1 MDLPNK
7 AEVKTSTFKAKA
19 RGVIKAREAKAWHN
33 SSDTHSKITVLYLEF
48 MKIKISFSQK
58 PHLKARN
65 KQHLTDNSDASGLSD
80 VSMSREDV
88 FANAETRP
96 RTLQSQRSLGQR
108 PIHRFGP

>member
-19 RGVIKAREAKAWHN
+19 RGVIKAREAN

-96 RTLQSQRSLGQR
+96 RTLQSQRSLGPR